1 MKYFRINE
9 PYYALI
15 QAKSFDKAI
24 EIYLEY
30 VSSDSKEEVE
40 RHMTEVNKPDALLDC
55 MKSIE
60 MGNSSSEIL
69 SSLQF
74 GEDQIL
80 LVDKA
85 LM

>member
-40 RHMTEVNKPDALLDC
+40 LHMTEVNKPDALLDC